1 MKMYMRQFASGA
13 VAALAL
19 FGQTMS
25 GQTAARPEFEVASIK
40 PSADFQPQHVRV
52 GLHVDGSQ
60 VSGAALSL
68 QNLIRIA
75 YGVKEYQISGPEWL
89 ASERFDVNAKIPA
102 GGSEK
107 QVPDMLQALLE
118 NRFQM
123 KMHRE
128 NRELPVYALIDG
140 KNGPKIEEAPAD
152 ASASTPA
159 AGPVNVS
166 ATGESRGV
174 SINYGNGSSFSF
186 ADNRL
191 EGRKLSAPQM
201 ANVLSRFTEKPV
213 VNMTDLKGNYNFVLE
228 LAPEDFRAMLI
239 RSAVAAGI
247 QLPPR
252 ALQLADAA
260 SGDSLFSAIE
270 KLGLKLEPRKAPL
283 EVLVIDHAEKT
294 PTEN

>member
-1 MKMYMRQFASGA
+1 MKTYLRQFTLAAMAS
-13 VAALAL
+13 LAL
-19 FGQTMS
+19 FGQALL
-25 GQTAARPEFEVASIK
+25 GQTARPEFEVASIK

-75 YGVKEYQISGPEWL
+75 YGVKEYQISSPDWL
-89 ASERFDVNAKIPA
+89 ASERFDINAKIPA

-107 QVPDMLQALLE
+107 QVPQMLQALLE
-118 NRFQM
+118 DRFQM
-123 KMHRE
+123 KLHRE
-128 NRELPVYALIDG
+128 SRDLPVYALIVG
-140 KNGPKIEEAPAD
+140 KTGPKIEEAPAD
-152 ASASTPA
+152 APGSAPA
-159 AGPVNVS
+159 AGPVNVA
-166 ATGESRGV
+166 ATGGIRGL
-174 SINYGNGSSFSF
+174 SMSYGNGSSFTF
-186 ADNRL
+186 ADDRL

-201 ANVLSRFTEKPV
+201 ADVLSRFTEKPV

-228 LAPEDFRAMLI
+228 LAPEDYRAMLI

-247 QLPPR
+247 QLSPR

-260 SGDSLFSAIE
+260 SGSSLFSAIE
-270 KLGLKLEPRKAPL
+270 KLGLKLDSRKAPL
-283 EVLVIDHAEKT
+283 EVLVVDHAEKT

>member
-1 MKMYMRQFASGA
+1 MYVRPFALGA
-13 VAALAL
+13 MAALAL
-19 FGQTMS
+19 FGQT
-25 GQTAARPEFEVASIK
+25 ARPEFEVASIK
-40 PSADFQPQHVRV
+40 PSADFQPRHVRV
-52 GLHVDGSQ
+52 GLHVDGAQ

-75 YGVKEYQISGPEWL
+75 YGVKEYQISGPDWV
-89 ASERFDVNAKIPA
+89 ASERFDVNAKIPS
-102 GGSEK
+102 GGTET
-107 QVPDMLQALLE
+107 QVPEMLQALLE
-118 NRFQM
+118 DRFQL

-128 NRELPVYALIDG
+128 MRDLPVYALMVE

-152 ASASTPA
+152 ATATAPA

-166 ATGESRGV
+166 ATGEARGV
-174 SINYGNGSSFSF
+174 SMNYGNGSSFTF

-191 EGRKLSAPQM
+191 EGRKLTAPQM
-201 ANVLSRFTEKPV
+201 ADVLSRFTEKPV
-213 VNMTDLKGNYNFVLE
+213 VNMTELKGRYNFVLE

-247 QLPPR
+247 QLPPQ

-260 SGDSLFSAIE
+260 SGASLFSAIE
-270 KLGLKLEPRKAPL
+270 KLGLKLDSRKAPL
-283 EVLVIDHAEKT
+283 DVLVIDHAEKT